1 MTFKRL
7 LPFVLPALA
16 FACDPESGDVGDE
29 LEPRIPIKGDAP
41 GSCAP
46 DDCGSKGSSGSCWC
60 DDLCVQYGDCC
71 SDKPAVCDGEVEPE
85 PTPTVDPG
93 NGSGGVWAFADV
105 HGVANLDDDDGQYTD
120 WQQYIFGSDDDLSVL
135 TLPASALAGFGPGD
149 SLGLT
154 LQGSTSA
161 VRVWFDGEPLLGNA
175 AGKNSVALDPGGGDI
190 ELVIEFGNYNV
201 GAQLRISHLDAAG
214 NELASDVVA
223 VESAPLILNHH
234 LQPAEHVW
242 ATSVN
247 APGYSNAGFI
257 HAYQQHLGSDF
268 TAVSG
273 STVGNDV
280 WMQDELEFGTS
291 IGDQGQRLDTVV
303 DSIRNRG
310 LDVFPE
316 ARLVGPD
323 VIARTWGIPSQVRS
337 EDSFG
342 NLEVSPPVTVGG
354 VAYPFGR
361 IYYGAGLSPQLGDFL
376 ESQQVQDPF
385 VLDTSWLC
393 VGHVDEYSTFVPD
406 ASSPKG
412 FKLLL
417 ADVDS
422 AYALLDQ
429 LPGSM
434 NLPRYGADHGYPNVS
449 ALRGDSALRNLNE
462 DVQDF
467 YLQPLRAKFKAELGL
482 TEADII
488 DMPTLFEQ
496 VPGCGG
502 GLVALTPGMVNL
514 IVANFPGQTTK
525 LFIPDPFFRSNLFD
539 QDSDPV
545 IQYFTDALPAGLEPV
560 YVDDWDVYHLGLGEV
575 HCGSNVERTPTD
587 VWW

>member
-1 MTFKRL
+1 MKLQRL
-7 LPFVLPALA
+7 LPFVLPAFA
-16 FACDPESGDVGDE
+16 FGCDPEAGDVGDE

-41 GSCAP
+41 GSCDP
-46 DDCGSKGSSGSCWC
+46 DDCGGKGSSGSCWC
-60 DDLCVQYGDCC
+60 DELCVQYGDCC
-71 SDKPAVCDGEVEPE
+71 SDKSAVCDGDVEPDPE
-85 PTPTVDPG
+85 PAFDPG
-93 NGSGGVWAFADV
+93 TGTSGWGFADV

-120 WQQYIFGSDDDLSVL
+120 WGQYVFGGDDDLSVL
-135 TLPASALAGFGPGD
+135 TIPAGALAGFGSND
-149 SLGLT
+149 ALGLT
-154 LQGSTSA
+154 LQGDTSA
-161 VRVWFDGEPLLGNA
+161 VRVWFSGEPLLGNA
-175 AGKNSVALDPGGGDI
+175 AGKNSASLQPGGGDI
-190 ELVIEFGNYNV
+190 ELVIEFGDYNV
-201 GAQLRISHLDAAG
+201 DALLRISHLDANGA
-214 NELASDVVA
+214 ELAADVVN

-234 LQPAEHVW
+234 LQPAEHVY
-242 ATSVN
+242 ATSVSS
-247 APGYSNAGFI
+247 PGYSNAGFI
-257 HAYQQHLGSDF
+257 NAYQQHLGSDF
-268 TAVSG
+268 TAVAG
-273 STVGNDV
+273 STVGGDV

-303 DSIRNRG
+303 DSIRDRG

-323 VIARTWGIPSQVRS
+323 VIAQTWGNPWEVRS

-342 NLEVSPPVTVGG
+342 NLEVSPPVTVNG
-354 VAYPFGR
+354 VKYPFGR
-361 IYYGAGLSPQLGDFL
+361 IYYGAGLHPELASFL
-376 ESQQVQDPF
+376 DAQEVQDPF

-393 VGHVDEYSTFVPD
+393 VGHVDEYATFVPD
-406 ASSPKG
+406 PSSPKG
-412 FKLLL
+412 FKLLI
-417 ADVDS
+417 ADVRS
-422 AYALLDQ
+422 AYQLLDQ

-434 NLPRYGADHGYPNVS
+434 NLPRYGADHGYGSVS
-449 ALRGDSALRNLNE
+449 ALRGDSGLRNLNE

-467 YLQPLRAKFKAELGL
+467 YLDTLRAQFKANLGL
-482 TEADII
+482 TESDII
-488 DMPTLFEQ
+488 DMPTLFEP

-545 IQYFTDALPAGLEPV
+545 IQYFSDALPAGLEPV